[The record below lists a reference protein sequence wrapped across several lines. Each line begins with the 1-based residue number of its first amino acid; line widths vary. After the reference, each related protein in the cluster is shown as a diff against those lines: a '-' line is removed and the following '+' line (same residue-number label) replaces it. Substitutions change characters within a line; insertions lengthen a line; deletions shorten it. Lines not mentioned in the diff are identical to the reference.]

1 MPCRETYQLVERGD
15 PISQFNRAALLPMLN
30 VAKSHDNGFIDPKSG
45 KAPLA

>member
-1 MPCRETYQLVERGD
+1 MVRKERDALSG
-15 PISQFNRAALLPMLN
+15 AALLPMLY